1 MMRKSYSSH
10 SLRMSRKDLIDKFFS
25 SNSNLNTMAAERYT
39 KGPITQVIKALDDNT
54 RILITQITD
63 KKSKKPEILMK

>member
-10 SLRMSRKDLIDKFFS
+10 SLRMSRKDLIDKFFR

>member
-1 MMRKSYSSH
+1 
-10 SLRMSRKDLIDKFFS
+10 
-25 SNSNLNTMAAERYT
+25 MAAERYT